1 MFEPRASTRG
11 RADALVLWLSIAGGF
26 LLVISASVAKNSVA
40 TESVGLTPAEQR
52 RADAI
57 AEYATGVSE
66 EIRGDLD
73 DATEDYQQ
81 ALQSDPHNTA
91 LAVRLGQIY
100 ASKHDMTNAV
110 SVLEYCV
117 KANPNDAEA
126 VYWLGFVY
134 RSDGQ
139 NDKAAVAFRQT
150 LKLDPTNLDALARL
164 LDLYSLKDSA
174 TESVKALEHSFH
186 QKSESSV
193 YWTRLGDVYAAI
205 YREKPTWSR
214 KIDRK
219 RILQCYEK
227 ALALTPNDSD
237 LQLRLADAYSD
248 NDEFQKASD
257 AYAQLL
263 AKNPD
268 APLVRE
274 RLAANYLR
282 ADQKAKAAAV
292 LEEIIKRD
300 PLAYGIYNDLAEL
313 YADLG
318 KTDKAISNYQQSL
331 VIKPNQPENYAQ
343 ITALQ
348 LDAKQIDDAVQ
359 TMATWKTK
367 FPTDFRVPY
376 FTGLIQTDRK
386 QYTEAAASFADAE
399 NLAQESPDEVKL
411 SSKFYF
417 SYAAAC
423 ERAGDFDKA
432 VSLFR
437 RCLQIDPDDHTA
449 CNYLGYMWADKGVH
463 LTEALTL
470 IQKAVKLDPENG
482 AYIDSLG
489 WALFKLGRNE
499 EAVVQLRHA
508 VELLKDEADVYGHLA
523 DVLLKLGKPDEALT
537 ALRRANELEPDNKEI
552 SEKLQKLKGNQS
564 AVH

>member
-1 MFEPRASTRG
+1 MFQPRAGARI
-11 RADALVLWLSIAGGF
+11 RADALAVWLSIAGAF
-26 LLVISASVAKNSVA
+26 LLVISAGVAKNPA
-40 TESVGLTPAEQR
+40 PTENLGLTAAEQR

-73 DATEDYQQ
+73 SATDDYKR
-81 ALQSDPHNTA
+81 ALQSDPHNTT

-100 ASKHDMTNAV
+100 ASRHDMTNAV

-117 KANPNDAEA
+117 KANPNDADA

-134 RSDGQ
+134 RSDNQ
-139 NDKAAVAFRQT
+139 DDKAAAAFHQA
-150 LKLDPTNLDALARL
+150 LKLDPTNLDALARV
-164 LDLYSLKDSA
+164 LDIYSLKDSA
-174 TESVKALEHSFH
+174 SESAKALDHSFH
-186 QKSESSV
+186 QKSESST
-193 YWTRLGDVYAAI
+193 YWTRLGDIYAAI
-205 YREKPTWSR
+205 YREKPTWSK
-214 KIDRK
+214 KIERK

-227 ALALTPNDSD
+227 ALALTPTDSD

-257 AYAQLL
+257 AYSQLL
-263 AKNPD
+263 VRNPN

-282 ADQKAKAAAV
+282 ADQKVKAAAV

-300 PLAYGIYNDLAEL
+300 PLGYGIYNDLAEL

-318 KTDKAISNYQQSL
+318 KIDRAISDYQQSL

-348 LDAKQIDDAVQ
+348 LDAKRTDDAVQ
-359 TMATWKTK
+359 TMVTWKAK

-386 QYTEAAASFADAE
+386 HYTEAAASFADAE

-463 LTEALTL
+463 LQEALTL
-470 IQKAVKLDPENG
+470 IQKAVKLDPDNG

-499 EAVVQLRHA
+499 EALVQLHRA
-508 VELLKDEADVYGHLA
+508 VELLKDEADVYEHLA
-523 DVLLKLGKPDEALT
+523 DVLLKVGKPEEALT
-537 ALRRANELEPDNKEI
+537 ALRRASELEPDNKEI
-552 SEKLQKLKGNQS
+552 SEKLQKLKSNQS
-564 AVH
+564 AAH